1 MPGKN
6 SPELNARV
14 ETGASFLSEDALAR
28 ELRASILVVGGTR
41 CRKGARKKRSR
52 LRSFMPSRYVFRCS
66 FAPNSDLSAG
76 QSRTDTSAVSDGLRD
91 SGDGSIPSSARK
103 YELTLACLRLY
114 MMTTRSRFKPL

>member
-41 CRKGARKKRSR
+41 CRKGARGKTGA
-52 LRSFMPSRYVFRCS
+52 
-66 FAPNSDLSAG
+66 AP
-76 QSRTDTSAVSDGLRD
+76 
-91 SGDGSIPSSARK
+91 
-103 YELTLACLRLY
+103 
-114 MMTTRSRFKPL
+114 

>member
-41 CRKGARKKRSR
+41 CRKGTRVSKESCGSGQNQLILSR
-52 LRSFMPSRYVFRCS
+52 IGACS
-66 FAPNSDLSAG
+66 LAP
-76 QSRTDTSAVSDGLRD
+76 V
-91 SGDGSIPSSARK
+91 
-103 YELTLACLRLY
+103 AC
-114 MMTTRSRFKPL
+114 

>member
-41 CRKGARKKRSR
+41 CRKGARVKRRGSGQNQ
-52 LRSFMPSRYVFRCS
+52 LLHEQSVFACPCRALLMCS
-66 FAPNSDLSAG
+66 
-76 QSRTDTSAVSDGLRD
+76 
-91 SGDGSIPSSARK
+91 
-103 YELTLACLRLY
+103 
-114 MMTTRSRFKPL
+114 